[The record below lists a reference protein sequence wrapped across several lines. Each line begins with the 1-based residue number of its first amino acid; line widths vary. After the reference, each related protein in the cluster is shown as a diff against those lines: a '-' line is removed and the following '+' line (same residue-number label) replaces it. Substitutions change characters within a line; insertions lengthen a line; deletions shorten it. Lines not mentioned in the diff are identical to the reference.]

1 MLTKTLNLLCSQKV
15 QSMNRFKFATTTIN
29 QNEYNFY
36 VDFKGLL
43 YFDDGTPFLYPNCVK
58 DVKFI
63 TFFYKNLKPSTFKA
77 EYPYEA

>member
-1 MLTKTLNLLCSQKV
+1 MYPNIKTN
-15 QSMNRFKFATTTIN
+15 FTTTTII

-43 YFDDGTPFLYPNCVK
+43 YFDDGTPFVYPNCIK

-63 TFFYKNLKPSTFKA
+63 TNFYKNLRKSSRKD
-77 EYPYEA
+77 EYPF